1 VIFNLKTNHL
11 ENNKLSTVTS
21 QEESNIQSS

>member
-1 VIFNLKTNHL
+1 LKTNHL